1 MIHAAILGL
10 GRWGRGLVESVQNI
24 SEQIQFTHAL
34 VQSNEKHQAFADK
47 NNLCLTNQYA
57 DILGNSSIELVVIAT
72 PHTMHIDQIIA
83 AASAGKHIL
92 CEKPLALT
100 VMDAQ
105 RAVEVCRQAGVRL
118 GVGHDKRFWPS
129 MRELKA
135 ELLRGSLGELIH
147 IEGNFSN
154 ENSRLITGG
163 WRNTPENAP
172 GGSITA
178 TGIHLVDA
186 FVNLMGPLNSVQ
198 GHYVVHSNKN
208 EFSDSMSLLCNF
220 KSGAT
225 GVMSSVRPTPVFWNI
240 HIYGTLGS
248 IEARGPNNL
257 ILFRS
262 GKPVEIK
269 EFPAINALRAQ
280 LDTMARCIQE
290 SLPYPM
296 SDEQMINTVE
306 AFVASARAIDSGQIV
321 HL

>member
-34 VQSNEKHQAFADK
+34 VQSREKHQEFADK
-47 NNLCLTNQYA
+47 NDLFLTSQYK
-57 DILGNSSIELVVIAT
+57 DILSNPSIKLVVIAT
-72 PHTMHIDQIIA
+72 PHTMHVDQIIA
-83 AASAGKHIL
+83 AAHAGKHVL
-92 CEKPLALT
+92 CEKPLALS

-105 RAVEVCRQAGVRL
+105 KAVEACRQAGVQL

-129 MRELKA
+129 MQALKA
-135 ELLRGSLGELIH
+135 ELLSNSLGELIH

-163 WRNTPENAP
+163 WRNAPENAP

-186 FVNLMGPLNSVQ
+186 FVNLMGPINSVQ
-198 GHYVVHSNKN
+198 GHYVVHSNTK

-225 GVMSSVRPTPVFWNI
+225 GVISSVRPTPVFWNV
-240 HIYGTLGS
+240 HVFGTLGS

-257 ILFRS
+257 LLFRS
-262 GKPVEIK
+262 GKPVEAK
-269 EFPAINALRAQ
+269 EFTPMNALRMQ
-280 LDTMARCIQE
+280 LDTMGRCIQE

-296 SDEQMINTVE
+296 PGEQMIDTVK
-306 AFVASARAIDSGQIV
+306 AFLASARAIDTGEIV